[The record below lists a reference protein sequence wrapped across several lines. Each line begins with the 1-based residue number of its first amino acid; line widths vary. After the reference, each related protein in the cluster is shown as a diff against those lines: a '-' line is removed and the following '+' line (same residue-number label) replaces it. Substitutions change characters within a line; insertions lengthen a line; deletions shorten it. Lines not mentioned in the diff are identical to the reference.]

1 MMLLSII
8 SFISKAQE
16 IDVQNMDLSKMKGQL
31 KEGIK
36 KYKEATLFEV
46 SGGLS
51 LNTVLTLQSMENSQ
65 PFSFVASGNVMVSIK
80 GYKLPFTF
88 TYSNWKFSN
97 TNPAFRFNRFTFK
110 PRLKNNLGLI
120 LGDGSMSFSP
130 YTLNGFQF
138 YGLGGE
144 KTFGKL
150 KIQAMGGRFLD
161 AVSEDST
168 GRTPAYKRMGAGI
181 KAAYVNDNK
190 KIGFSLFYAQDDK
203 NSIPTPENINFERI
217 RPMENMALSIEAAY
231 PLAKQLTWEGELAT
245 SILTENTN
253 FIENTTLNPQN
264 TEGGNPLKKLLK
276 HNNATTKVFTAMKS
290 NINYII
296 GQEGLIG
303 LGFERVAPDYRTLG
317 AYYFTNDFQNITVNA
332 QHKGKVNMGLST
344 GIQYDNLNDAKGSNS
359 GRMVISSN
367 ASFKA
372 QEQTD
377 LTMTYSN
384 FQSFTF
390 IRTGFERINQVNLF
404 QNIDT
409 LNFTLLT
416 QNAALNVNHNF
427 KKDSTNIQMLS
438 LNLNYMESQ
447 NNRSGLTLNTPQ
459 LNNGSQFF
467 NTALTYSLAKPNQN
481 LTVAGGFNLSYN
493 YGGISNTITAGPIVA
508 VSKNL
513 YDKTLPVTG
522 TLAYNMSKT
531 ANIKQHTVTM
541 TIGANT
547 VFREKHNFSA
557 NVLAQNQSGNQG
569 NSSFTFT
576 LSAGYNYSFG
586 YKHKKKTT
594 KKEGEPS
601 EAPTVENQK

>member
-1 MMLLSII
+1 MIPFV
-8 SFISKAQE
+8 SFSQSLDDI
-16 IDVQNMDLSKMKGQL
+16 QNFDLSKMKGQL

-36 KYKEATLFEV
+36 KYQEATLFEV

-51 LNTVLTLQSMENSQ
+51 LNTVLTLQTMENPQ

-80 GYKLPFTF
+80 GYKLPFSF

-110 PRLKNNLGLI
+110 PKMKDLGLI
-120 LGDGSMSFSP
+120 IGDGSMSFSP

-138 YGLGGE
+138 YGLGAE
-144 KTFGKL
+144 KTLGKF
-150 KIQAMGGRFLD
+150 KIQAMGGRFLN

-168 GRTPAYKRMGAGI
+168 GRTPSYKRMGMGL
-181 KAAYVNDNK
+181 KAAYTNDNK
-190 KIGFSLFYAQDDK
+190 KIGFSIFYAQDDK
-203 NSIPTPENINFERI
+203 NSIPTPENLNFDRI

-253 FIENTTLNPQN
+253 FIENQPSNLPN
-264 TEGGNPLKKLLK
+264 TEGGNPMKSLLK
-276 HNNATTKVFTAMKS
+276 YNNATTKVFTAMKS

-344 GIQYDNLNDAKGSNS
+344 GIQYDNLNDKKGSNS
-359 GRMVISSN
+359 GRMIIASN
-367 ASFKA
+367 VGFKA

-377 LTMTYSN
+377 LTLTYSN

-390 IRTGFERINQVNLF
+390 IRTGFERINRVNLF

-416 QNAALNVNHNF
+416 QNAMLNVNHNF
-427 KKDSTNIQMLS
+427 KKDSNKIQMLS
-438 LNLNYMESQ
+438 MNLNYMESQ

-459 LNNGSQFF
+459 LNNGSQFV
-467 NTALTYSLAKPNQN
+467 NTAITYSMAKPNQN
-481 LTVAGGFNLSYN
+481 LTIAGGFNLSYN

-513 YDKTLPVTG
+513 YDKTLPITG
-522 TLAYNMSKT
+522 TLAYNVSKT
-531 ANIKQHTVTM
+531 AKVSQQVVTM

-547 VFREKHNFSA
+547 TLKEKHNFNA
-557 NVLAQNQSGNQG
+557 NVLVQNRSGGQSK
-569 NSSFTFT
+569 SDFTFT
-576 LSAGYNYSFG
+576 LSAGYNYTFS
-586 YKHKKKTT
+586 YKHKKKNT
-594 KKEGEPS
+594 KKEGESNETPP
-601 EAPTVENQK
+601 EETQQ